1 MPGEIS
7 IFALAFAAQVAALVA
22 VVRRVKVSRAQLD
35 VAMASGLGS
44 TSVNPESPGN
54 ILQQPGSGVAVAFDW
69 SEAVAECRNLAP
81 FDRIAAVAA
90 GYSDWFQSLLSY
102 RFLERM
108 TVVAPLLGLL
118 VTCWGLFGGR
128 VNLSDIQGSMTPLVF
143 GVGGGAALALV
154 NQFLLFAVQSQAA
167 SVQAACRTYLRQ
179 SFAAESHWAGPSA
192 GLGGITPQAIETL
205 RVATERNEELVRML
219 QHLNGRFV
227 DQSDHQRTVATGL
240 LGAMEALPLHM
251 SQLAK
256 AIDGAQSAFAH
267 GSTSF
272 EAVASTLQREVN
284 GFSQTI
290 SAQLAPLV
298 SAQALHMEDWGK
310 ITTSSREAMGRLGET
325 VGLLQ
330 SVAVQHEEVAQ
341 AYRES
346 VDGVIIPS
354 HKQIREAASK
364 IGSTVQSL
372 SAPLQGLVD
381 SIQDYGARMDSG
393 SNAFNLLQ
401 QGANRFADGIENT
414 FIPAVERQLN
424 MSDDLRKSAAE
435 VLAAAEGMRS
445 GVGGLDVSAKYQAA
459 TTDRMLDVIE
469 QKVIPT
475 YQLLERTAL
484 SLDNA
489 VQAFVENA
497 SDLSQAALHQSTSVD
512 SLRSEVNTVV
522 RSFAE
527 AGDRLA
533 KREDAASEPLTAVTS
548 LIAHTSDLTKQIE
561 PVVRV
566 LQSGVDGLRTAL
578 SDNARAKN
586 DLIEAIRANESATGT
601 LTEAARSVK
610 EAALNAATLRND
622 AAELV
627 MPYLRQL
634 HDELDR
640 VLRAHTVT
648 ITASEVASTVAEAI
662 EPLKGSID
670 ALAANVANI
679 SAAPT
684 KKGGWFR

>member
-7 IFALAFAAQVAALVA
+7 IFVLAFAAQVAALVA
-22 VVRRVKVSRAQLD
+22 VVRRVKMSRAQLD

-44 TSVNPESPGN
+44 TLITPESTGN
-54 ILQQPGSGVAVAFDW
+54 ILQQPGSGVATGFDW
-69 SEAVAECRNLAP
+69 SEAVAECRSLPP
-81 FDRIAAVAA
+81 FDRISAVAA
-90 GYSDWFQSLLSY
+90 GYSDWFQSLLPY

-108 TVVAPLLGLL
+108 TVAAPLLGLL

-154 NQFLLFAVQSQAA
+154 NQCLLFAVQSQAA
-167 SVQAACRTYLRQ
+167 SVQAAGRTFLRQ
-179 SFAAESHWAGPSA
+179 SFAAESNWAGPSA
-192 GLGGITPQAIETL
+192 GLGGVTPQAIETL
-205 RVATERNEELVRML
+205 RVATERNEELVRIL

-256 AIDGAQSAFAH
+256 AIDGAQSTFTH

-272 EAVASTLQREVN
+272 EAVASTLQREVS
-284 GFSQTI
+284 GFSEAI
-290 SAQLAPLV
+290 STQLAPLV
-298 SAQALHMEDWGK
+298 SAQALHMEDLGK

-381 SIQDYGARMDSG
+381 SIRDYGARMDSG
-393 SNAFNLLQ
+393 SHAFDLLQ
-401 QGANRFADGIENT
+401 QGAARFADGIENT

-424 MSDDLRKSAAE
+424 MSDDLKKSAAE

-548 LIAHTSDLTKQIE
+548 LITHTSDLTKQIE
-561 PVVRV
+561 PVIRV

-634 HDELDR
+634 HDELER
-640 VLRAHTVT
+640 VLRANTVT
-648 ITASEVASTVAEAI
+648 ITASEVASTVAQAI